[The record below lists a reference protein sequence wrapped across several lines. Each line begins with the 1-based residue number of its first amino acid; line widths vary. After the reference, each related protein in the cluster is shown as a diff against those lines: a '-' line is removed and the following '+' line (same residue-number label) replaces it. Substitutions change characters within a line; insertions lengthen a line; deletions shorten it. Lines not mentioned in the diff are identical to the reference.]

1 MKVKVCGMTN
11 ILQLQELEELGVNFA
26 GMIFYPKS
34 PRYVGKHGLNG
45 NDVKKAKLKLYKIG
59 VFVDAS
65 YEEIMQQV
73 DTFGL
78 DMVQLHG
85 HETPYQCSKI
95 ADYIHVIKAFRFG
108 EKDHVEW
115 MIKDYYNDSDMFLF
129 DTGVPVKHDG
139 PVYGGTGR
147 KFDWGLLKG
156 LHIGKPFFLSGGIEP
171 TDALSIKDFMQ
182 DPVAKDLFVVDINS
196 RFELSPGV
204 KDMNKVARFI
214 NELHS

>member
-115 MIKDYYNDSDMFLF
+115 MIKDYYNDSDMFLSR
-129 DTGVPVKHDG
+129 HSERM
-139 PVYGGTGR
+139 VY
-147 KFDWGLLKG
+147 LYA
-156 LHIGKPFFLSGGIEP
+156 
-171 TDALSIKDFMQ
+171 ALSTVPSQISDRYLHKPAH
-182 DPVAKDLFVVDINS
+182 PV
-196 RFELSPGV
+196 
-204 KDMNKVARFI
+204 
-214 NELHS
+214 